1 MCSSPYNGKKES
13 EWSEVT
19 DRLISQ
25 HPLDPKEIRDIT
37 LLCWGRL
44 WETIIGSGDTS
55 IPITELNVPATVVG
69 YLFEK
74 LFAKELHQRCPDWR
88 GGRTKN
94 EKDLVYEPDDCRS
107 IEIKTSGQLGTKVY
121 GNRSYGQEGD
131 MPERSKK
138 EKSGYY
144 ITINFYETTLNLI
157 RFGWIDFNDWVSQVS
172 PTGQM
177 ASLNSN
183 VYEYKLEEIPGDYRL
198 EATVEIINGIGEK
211 TAGEL
216 ANLGIMKLRD
226 LRAYAGDDKLAL
238 RFKPMLDS
246 GYED

>member
-1 MCSSPYNGKKES
+1 
-13 EWSEVT
+13 
-19 DRLISQ
+19 
-25 HPLDPKEIRDIT
+25 
-37 LLCWGRL
+37 
-44 WETIIGSGDTS
+44 
-55 IPITELNVPATVVG
+55 
-69 YLFEK
+69 
-74 LFAKELHQRCPDWR
+74 
-88 GGRTKN
+88 
-94 EKDLVYEPDDCRS
+94 
-107 IEIKTSGQLGTKVY
+107 
-121 GNRSYGQEGD
+121 